1 MKQSLLSKLF
11 VFRCGFMNKYC
22 DVIIGNKSRSTDQAY
37 TYQLSDSL
45 IDQTAI
51 GKRVLVNFNN
61 GLMIGLV
68 VSLKKT
74 IDSSIRNIKS
84 ILSVID
90 YEPIISHQN
99 IALAYWIREHYL
111 SRYNDAFNLMYRPLS
126 KIEIFIKDEQSVVEN
141 FDLGITGKWIGFN
154 QIRKKLNHK
163 LLLDSFDKLIADGS
177 LSVLTRDL
185 SFETNTIN
193 YVELLDVDY
202 LEKLRSNSHK
212 QKKILDLLS
221 IEGKMT
227 VKSLCN
233 RTKST
238 DKELKILESKNLI
251 LRYSEKNHAN
261 QNTNFIKT
269 ESTMSLTEEQNSIIN
284 SIVKSGNNRFLIH
297 GVTGSGKTEIY
308 LRVIEEVLKENK
320 TIIYMVPEISLT
332 PQTIDRF
339 KQRFGE
345 RIAILHSKLTISQRN
360 EEWRKIYAQE
370 ADIVIGARSAI
381 FAPVKNLGIVIIDE
395 SHEESYKSSSVP
407 KYDTIELSEKLIS
420 LWDAKL
426 ILGTATPSSESYLKG
441 MRKEYEIMTLTKRVN
456 QLKMPEINIIDMREE
471 LENGNRNIFSI
482 ALQDAIVNAFKNKEQ
497 SILFLNRRGYSS
509 FMSCRSCGYVVK
521 CKRCDISMTY
531 HQNKGCLIC
540 HYCGATQK
548 VTSKC
553 PKCGSQYFKAFGLG
567 TERIEEETRKLLPE
581 ARISRVDLDTTSTRN
596 SFEKIYN
603 SFKKGEIDILVGTQM
618 LAKGLHFPNVT
629 VVGIVSADLTMNLPF
644 YTANEKSYQLIT
656 QVSGRAGR
664 GNKSGKVFV
673 QTYDPDNYSLV
684 YSKKNDFKS
693 FVKREL
699 SLRKE
704 FRYPPYIDIINITM
718 LSQNEEIV
726 QKFVSEKHMEI
737 RKSLNGLIAKRE
749 VLMYPPMNNSIYK
762 INNKYRVSIIIKY
775 KKGVSDEIKNCL
787 RKILL
792 NRSYK
797 EIDISID
804 INPTSI

>member
-1 MKQSLLSKLF
+1 
-11 VFRCGFMNKYC
+11 MNYYC
-22 DVIIGNKSRSTDQAY
+22 DVIIGNKSRNTDQAY
-37 TYQLSDSL
+37 TYQISDRFKDRAL
-45 IDQTAI
+45 F

-61 GLMIGLV
+61 GLMVGLV
-68 VSLKKT
+68 VSLKET
-74 IDSSIRNIKS
+74 IDSSIRNLKS
-84 ILSVID
+84 ILAVID
-90 YEPIISHQN
+90 HEPIISHQN
-99 IALAYWIREHYL
+99 IDLANWIRKHYL

-126 KIEIFIKDEQSVVEN
+126 KIEIFIKEEKSTDGS
-141 FDLGITGKWIGFN
+141 FDLNLTGKWLSFER
-154 QIRKKLNHK
+154 IRKELNHK
-163 LLLDSFDKLIADGS
+163 QLLDNFDRLIADGS
-177 LSVLTRDL
+177 LSVFTRDL
-185 SFETNTIN
+185 SYETKTIE
-193 YVELLDVDY
+193 YVELINSDY
-202 LEKLRSNSHK
+202 IDELRGNSHK
-212 QKKILDLLS
+212 QKRILDLLS
-221 IEGKMT
+221 SKGKMAI
-227 VKSLCN
+227 KSLCFE
-233 RTKST
+233 TKST
-238 DKELKILESKNLI
+238 VKELKILESKSLI
-251 LRYSEKNHAN
+251 HRYTEKNPTKPY
-261 QNTNFIKT
+261 TNYIGPV
-269 ESTMSLTEEQNSIIN
+269 STMSLTDEQNSIIN
-284 SIVKSGNNRFLIH
+284 SIVKSENCKFLIH

-320 TIIYMVPEISLT
+320 TVIYMVPEISLT
-332 PQTIDRF
+332 PQTINRF

-345 RIAILHSKLTISQRN
+345 RIAVLHSKLTVSQRN

-407 KYDTIELSEKLIS
+407 KYDTIEVSEKLID
-420 LWDAKL
+420 LWNAKL

-441 MRKEYEIMTLTKRVN
+441 MRKEYEILTLTKRVN
-456 QLKMPEINIIDMREE
+456 QLKMPEINIIDMRDE
-471 LENGNRNIFSI
+471 LESGNRNIFST
-482 ALQDAIVNAFKNKEQ
+482 ALQKALINAFNNKEQ

-531 HQNKGCLIC
+531 HQNKGRLIC

-553 PKCGSQYFKAFGLG
+553 PECESQYFKAFGLG

-603 SFKKGEIDILVGTQM
+603 SFKKGETDILVGTQM

-644 YTANEKSYQLIT
+644 YTANERSYQLIT

-664 GNKSGKVFV
+664 GSKSGTVFV

-684 YSKKNDFKS
+684 YSKSNDFKS

-704 FRYPPYIDIINITM
+704 FRYPPYIDIINITV
-718 LSQNEEIV
+718 LSKKEEVV
-726 QKFVSEKHMEI
+726 QQFVSEKHIEI
-737 RKSLNGLIAKRE
+737 RKSLSDLIAKRK

-775 KKGVSDEIKNCL
+775 KKGISDEIKNCL

>member
-1 MKQSLLSKLF
+1 
-11 VFRCGFMNKYC
+11 MNYYC
-22 DVIIGNKSRSTDQAY
+22 DVIIGNKSRNTDQAY
-37 TYQLSDSL
+37 TYQVSDHL
-45 IDQTAI
+45 GNQVDI

-68 VSLKKT
+68 VSLKET
-74 IDSSIRNIKS
+74 IDGNIRNIKS
-84 ILSVID
+84 IMAVID
-90 YEPIISHQN
+90 NEPIISQQN

-111 SRYNDAFNLMYRPLS
+111 SRFNDAFNLMYRPLS
-126 KIEIFIKDEQSVVEN
+126 KIEIFIKDEKSSDGS
-141 FDLGITGKWIGFN
+141 FDLSLTGKWLGFE
-154 QIRKKLNHK
+154 QIRKELNHK
-163 LLLDSFDKLIADGS
+163 RLLDNFDRLIADGS
-177 LSVLTRDL
+177 LSVFTRDL
-185 SFETNTIN
+185 SFESKTIE
-193 YVELLDVDY
+193 YVELTDSEY
-202 LEKLRSNSHK
+202 LKKLRINSHK
-212 QKKILDLLS
+212 QKRILDLLN

-227 VKSLCN
+227 TKTLCDE
-233 RTKST
+233 TKST
-238 DKELKILESKNLI
+238 VKDLEALQSKNLI
-251 LRYSEKNHAN
+251 HRY
-261 QNTNFIKT
+261 T
-269 ESTMSLTEEQNSIIN
+269 EENPAIRHNSFLKPLSTISLTEEQNSIIN
-284 SIVKSGNNRFLIH
+284 SIVKSENKRFLIH

-308 LRVIEEVLKENK
+308 LRVIEEVLKANK

-332 PQTIDRF
+332 PQTINRF

-345 RIAILHSKLTISQRN
+345 RIAVLHSKLAVSQRN

-370 ADIVIGARSAI
+370 SDIIIGARSAV

-407 KYDTIELSEKLIS
+407 KYDTIEVSEKLTS

-441 MRKEYEIMTLTKRVN
+441 MRNEYEIMTLTKRVN

-471 LENGNRNIFSI
+471 LDRGNKNIFSL
-482 ALQDAIVNAFKNKEQ
+482 ALQDAIINAFKNKEQ

-531 HQNKGCLIC
+531 HQNKGRLIC
-540 HYCGATQK
+540 HYCGASQK
-548 VTSKC
+548 ITVKC
-553 PKCGSQYFKAFGLG
+553 PECDSQYFKTFGLG
-567 TERIEEETRKLLPE
+567 TERIEEEARKLIPD

-596 SFEKIYN
+596 SFERIYN
-603 SFKKGEIDILVGTQM
+603 SFKKGETDILVGTQM

-644 YTANEKSYQLIT
+644 YTASEKSYQLVT

-664 GNKSGKVFV
+664 GNKSGSVFV
-673 QTYDPDNYSLV
+673 QTYDPDHYSLV
-684 YSKKNDFKS
+684 YSKNNDFKA

-704 FRYPPYIDIINITM
+704 FRYPPYIDIINITV
-718 LSQNEEIV
+718 LSKKEDIAQN
-726 QKFVSEKHMEI
+726 FVIEKHKEI
-737 RKSLNGLIAKRE
+737 RMGLNDLISKRK

-775 KKGVSDEIKNCL
+775 KKGVSSEIKNCL